1 MDTPNTDS
9 APDAISFGDLQK
21 LAENAPQEAKPTK
34 GEGPFDGMTEEQVMK
49 LVEKTIL
56 SAEEE
61 CGHPMYA
68 KAMIVSLI
76 DKLIEWHSR
85 TALHL
90 SEDGEHSPAV
100 GWARDAGKLQAIAN
114 IIYTISVCRE
124 DFMTE

>member
-1 MDTPNTDS
+1 MDTPNTNS

-34 GEGPFDGMTEEQVMK
+34 GDGPFDGMTEKQVME

-56 SAEEE
+56 SAEAE
-61 CGHPMYA
+61 CEHPMYA

-85 TALHL
+85 TAYHL
-90 SEDGEHSPAV
+90 SEDGDHSHAV

-114 IIYTISVCRE
+114 IIYTISISRE
-124 DFMTE
+124 DFMCD